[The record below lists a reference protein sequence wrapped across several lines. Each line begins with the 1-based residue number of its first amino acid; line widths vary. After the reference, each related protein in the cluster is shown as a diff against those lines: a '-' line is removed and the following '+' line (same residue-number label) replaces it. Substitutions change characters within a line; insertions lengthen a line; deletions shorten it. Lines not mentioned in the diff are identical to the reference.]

1 MVRSN
6 ADWKCWHEVIKSQW
20 ALNWSLILF
29 IKIFLFKCHLK
40 SFCYFKAKYLT
51 TGRKFKVQS
60 SKLKTKSSKDY
71 FHFGNTIQA
80 RFLAD
85 VTTYWTKRKWR
96 NFQEAIR
103 AIFDRNI
110 GLTKTLH
117 ENILVWY
124 ITFGYEVWILQIR
137 TLFSIWFYSKRQ
149 IY

>member
-1 MVRSN
+1 ML
-6 ADWKCWHEVIKSQW
+6 A
-20 ALNWSLILF
+20 WSY
-29 IKIFLFKCHLK
+29 KISVSIELKFNFLLK
-40 SFCYFKAKYLT
+40 NFCYFKAKYLT

-60 SKLKTKSSKDY
+60 SKLKTKSSRDY